1 MSGVICDLDGV
12 LYRGSAP
19 VPGSPQALA
28 RLVESGRRIR
38 LVTNNSMRTPE
49 QVAEKISR
57 IMSVE
62 VDPKMVLTSAQAAAG
77 LLTPRDVPA
86 MVVGGDGI
94 RAALAEAS
102 IAISDNPGEVNSLVV
117 GLDRSLT
124 YQTIADAADAVR
136 RGARFIASNN
146 DATFP
151 WEKGLAPGAG
161 AIVSAIA
168 TASGVAPEVAG
179 KPHLPMRELI
189 RGDGLE
195 EAWVIGDR
203 IDTDVAMARSEPGW
217 TSILVLSGVT
227 GPEDDLD
234 GPDHVVSDLAAAVD
248 LILGSGS

>member
-12 LYRGSAP
+12 LFRGS
-19 VPGSPQALA
+19 VPIAGSARALA
-28 RLVESGRRIR
+28 RLIESGRQIR
-38 LVTNNSMRTPE
+38 LVTNNSMRTPV

-57 IMSVE
+57 IMGVE
-62 VDPKMVLTSAQAAAG
+62 VDPSMVLTSAQAAAG
-77 LLTPRDVPA
+77 LLTQRDAPA

-102 IAISDNPGEVNSLVV
+102 IEVSDRPEKVKSLVV

-146 DATFP
+146 DATYP
-151 WEKGLAPGAG
+151 WENGLAPGAG

-179 KPHLPMRELI
+179 KPHPPMRQLI
-189 RGDGLE
+189 RGDGLN

-203 IDTDVAMARSEPGW
+203 IDTDVAMARYEPGW

-227 GPEDDLD
+227 SPDDDLE
-234 GPDHVVSDLAAAVD
+234 GPDHVVPDLAAAVD
-248 LILGSGS
+248 LILDFRA